1 MMKTSKEG
9 VSLLKKF
16 EGCKLRTYLDAV
28 DVPTIAYGRTKDVKI
43 GDICTQQQAEDWLEE
58 ELVEYEGY
66 VEKAVTVPLEQNQFD
81 ALVSWTYNLGPSNL
95 TRSSMLRVL
104 NASDYD
110 NVPEQIMRWNK
121 AGGRVLAGLVRRREA
136 EAEMFKGNDWSII

>member
-1 MMKTSKEG
+1 MKTSEEFKT
-9 VSLLKKF
+9 LIKTF
-16 EGCKLRTYLDAV
+16 EGCNLEAYLDAV

-43 GDICTQQQAEDWLEE
+43 KDICTQQQAEDWLEE

-66 VEKAVTVPLEQNQFD
+66 VNEAVKVELTQPQFD
-81 ALVSWTYNLGPSNL
+81 SLVSWTYNLGPSNL
-95 TRSSMLRVL
+95 NRSSMLRVL
-104 NASDYD
+104 NTSDYD

-121 AGGRVLAGLVRRREA
+121 AGGRVLPGLVRRREA

>member
-1 MMKTSKEG
+1 MKTSEEG
-9 VSLLKKF
+9 KTLIKKF

-66 VEKAVTVPLEQNQFD
+66 VNEAVKVELTQPQFD
-81 ALVSWTYNLGPSNL
+81 SIVSWTYNLGPSNL
-95 TRSSMLRVL
+95 NRSSMLRVL

>member
-1 MMKTSKEG
+1 MKTSEEG
-9 VSLLKKF
+9 ISLIKKF
-16 EGCKLRTYLDAV
+16 EGCKLEAYLDAV

-66 VEKAVTVPLEQNQFD
+66 VNEAVKVELTQPQFD
-81 ALVSWTYNLGPSNL
+81 SLVSWTLN
-95 TRSSMLRVL
+95 RSTALKLL
-104 NASDYD
+104 NMSEYD
-110 NVPEQIMRWNK
+110 GVPAQLKRWNK
-121 AGGRVLAGLVRRREA
+121 AGGKVLPGLVRRREA

>member
-1 MMKTSKEG
+1 
-9 VSLLKKF
+9 
-16 EGCKLRTYLDAV
+16 
-28 DVPTIAYGRTKDVKI
+28 
-43 GDICTQQQAEDWLEE
+43 
-58 ELVEYEGY
+58 
-66 VEKAVTVPLEQNQFD
+66 
-81 ALVSWTYNLGPSNL
+81 
-95 TRSSMLRVL
+95 MLRVL

>member
-1 MMKTSKEG
+1 MKTSEEG
-9 VSLLKKF
+9 KTLIKKF
-16 EGCKLRTYLDAV
+16 EGCKLEAYLDAV

-66 VEKAVTVPLEQNQFD
+66 VNEAVKVELTQPQFD
-81 ALVSWTYNLGPSNL
+81 SLVSWTYNLGPSNL
-95 TRSSMLRVL
+95 NRSSMLRVL
-104 NASDYD
+104 NTSDYD

-121 AGGRVLAGLVRRREA
+121 AGGRVLPGLVRRREA

>member
-1 MMKTSKEG
+1 MKTSEEG
-9 VSLLKKF
+9 IALIKTF
-16 EGCKLRTYLDAV
+16 EGCKLRAYLDAV

-43 GDICTQQQAEDWLEE
+43 KDICTQQQAEDWLEE

-66 VEKAVTVPLEQNQFD
+66 VNEAVKVELTQPQFD
-81 ALVSWTYNLGPSNL
+81 SLVSWTYNLGPSNL
-95 TRSSMLRVL
+95 NRSSMLRVL
-104 NASDYD
+104 NTSDYD

-121 AGGRVLAGLVRRREA
+121 AGGRVLPGLVRRREA

>member
-1 MMKTSKEG
+1 MKTSEEG
-9 VSLLKKF
+9 IALIKMF
-16 EGCKLRTYLDAV
+16 EGCKLRAYLDAV

-66 VEKAVTVPLEQNQFD
+66 VNEAVKVELTQPQFD
-81 ALVSWTYNLGPSNL
+81 SLVSWTYNLGPSNL
-95 TRSSMLRVL
+95 NRSSMLRVL
-104 NASDYD
+104 NTSDYD

-121 AGGRVLAGLVRRREA
+121 AGGRVLPGLVRRREA

>member
-1 MMKTSKEG
+1 MKISEEG
-9 VSLLKKF
+9 IALIKKF
-16 EGCKLRTYLDAV
+16 EGCKLEAYLDAV

-66 VEKAVTVPLEQNQFD
+66 VNEAVKVELTQPQFD
-81 ALVSWTYNLGPSNL
+81 SLVSWTYNLGPSNL
-95 TRSSMLRVL
+95 NRSSMLRVL
-104 NASDYD
+104 NTSDYD

-121 AGGRVLAGLVRRREA
+121 AGGRVLPGLVRRREA

>member
-1 MMKTSKEG
+1 MKISEEG
-9 VSLLKKF
+9 IALIKKF
-16 EGCKLRTYLDAV
+16 EGCKLEAYLDAV

-66 VEKAVTVPLEQNQFD
+66 VNEAVKVELTQPQFD
-81 ALVSWTYNLGPSNL
+81 SLVSWTYNLGPSNL
-95 TRSSMLRVL
+95 NRSSMLRVL
-104 NASDYD
+104 NTSDYD

-121 AGGRVLAGLVRRREA
+121 AGGRVLPGLVRRREA
-136 EAEMFKGNDWSII
+136 EAEMFKGNDWSMI

>member
-1 MMKTSKEG
+1 MKISEEG
-9 VSLLKKF
+9 IALIKKF
-16 EGCKLRTYLDAV
+16 EGCKLEAYLDAV

-58 ELVEYEGY
+58 ELVEYAGY
-66 VEKAVTVPLEQNQFD
+66 VNEAVKVELTQPQFD
-81 ALVSWTYNLGPSNL
+81 SLVSWTYNLGPSNL
-95 TRSSMLRVL
+95 NRSSMLRVL
-104 NASDYD
+104 NTSDYD

-121 AGGRVLAGLVRRREA
+121 AGGRVLPGLVRRREA

>member
-1 MMKTSKEG
+1 MKTSEEG
-9 VSLLKKF
+9 KTLIKTF
-16 EGCKLRTYLDAV
+16 EGCKLRAYLDAV

-58 ELVEYEGY
+58 ELVEYEGHVNEAVK
-66 VEKAVTVPLEQNQFD
+66 VELTQPQFD
-81 ALVSWTYNLGPSNL
+81 SLVSWTYNLGPSNL
-95 TRSSMLRVL
+95 NRSSMLRVL
-104 NASDYD
+104 NTSDYD

-121 AGGRVLAGLVRRREA
+121 AGGRVLPGLVRRREA

>member
-1 MMKTSKEG
+1 MKTSEEG
-9 VSLLKKF
+9 IALIKTF
-16 EGCKLRTYLDAV
+16 EGCKLRAYLDAV

-66 VEKAVTVPLEQNQFD
+66 VNEAVKVELTQPQFD
-81 ALVSWTYNLGPSNL
+81 SLVSWTYNLGPSNL
-95 TRSSMLRVL
+95 NRSSMLRVL
-104 NASDYD
+104 NTSDYD

-121 AGGRVLAGLVRRREA
+121 AGGRVLPGLVRRREA

>member
-1 MMKTSKEG
+1 MKTSEEG
-9 VSLLKKF
+9 ISLIKKF
-16 EGCKLRTYLDAV
+16 EGCKLEAYLDAV

-66 VEKAVTVPLEQNQFD
+66 VNEAVKVELTQPQFD
-81 ALVSWTYNLGPSNL
+81 SIVSWTYNLGPSNL
-95 TRSSMLRVL
+95 NRSSMLRVL

>member
-1 MMKTSKEG
+1 MKISEEG
-9 VSLLKKF
+9 ISLIKKF

-66 VEKAVTVPLEQNQFD
+66 VEKAVTVPLEQHHFD
-81 ALVSWTYNLGPSNL
+81 SLVSWTYNLGPSNL

>member
-1 MMKTSKEG
+1 MKISEEG
-9 VSLLKKF
+9 IALIKKF
-16 EGCKLRTYLDAV
+16 EGCKLEAYLDAV

-66 VEKAVTVPLEQNQFD
+66 VNEAVKVELTQPQFD
-81 ALVSWTYNLGPSNL
+81 SLVSWTYNLGPSNL
-95 TRSSMLRVL
+95 NRSSMLRVL

>member
-1 MMKTSKEG
+1 MKTSEEG
-9 VSLLKKF
+9 IALIKTF
-16 EGCKLRTYLDAV
+16 EGCKLRAYLDAV

-58 ELVEYEGY
+58 ELVEYAGY
-66 VEKAVTVPLEQNQFD
+66 VNEAVKVELTQPQFD
-81 ALVSWTYNLGPSNL
+81 SLVSWTYNLGPSNL
-95 TRSSMLRVL
+95 NRSSMLRVL
-104 NASDYD
+104 NTSDYD

-121 AGGRVLAGLVRRREA
+121 AGGRVLPGLVRRREA

>member
-1 MMKTSKEG
+1 MKISEEG
-9 VSLLKKF
+9 ISLIKKF
-16 EGCKLRTYLDAV
+16 EGCKLEAYLDAV

-66 VEKAVTVPLEQNQFD
+66 VNEAVKVELTQPQFD
-81 ALVSWTYNLGPSNL
+81 SIVSWTYNLGPSNL
-95 TRSSMLRVL
+95 NRSSMLRVL